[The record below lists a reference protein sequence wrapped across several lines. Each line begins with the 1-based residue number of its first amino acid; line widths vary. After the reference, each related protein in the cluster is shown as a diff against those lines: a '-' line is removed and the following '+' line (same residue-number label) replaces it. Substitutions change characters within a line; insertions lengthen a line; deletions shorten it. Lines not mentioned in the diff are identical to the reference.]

1 MEVNSILIYGPGQM
15 GNGIAHVMAEQGI
28 KVILQGRAQS
38 SIDKGMKMINDNC
51 NRAIKKGTLTEEKKA
66 YILSNITTRVGE
78 EFTKEDCDVDMVME
92 AIAEDID
99 LKKDLFR
106 KWNELC
112 PERTIF
118 ATNTSSLPV
127 TALAAVTSRP
137 HKVVGMHFFSP
148 VFVMRLVEVINGL
161 ATDDETM
168 QATIELAKRIGK
180 NPVPVNDYAGFV
192 ANRIM
197 CPMMNEAAQVMFEG
211 VADAET
217 VDACMLYGFNHPIG
231 PVRLMDAIGLD
242 TMLHVMEI
250 LHREFGDD
258 KYRPSPLMR
267 KYVEAGW
274 LGKKTGRGFYNDYK

>member
-1 MEVNSILIYGPGQM
+1 MEVKKVLIYGPGQM
-15 GNGIAHVMAEQGI
+15 GNGIAHVMAAVGI
-28 KVILQGRAQS
+28 KVLLKGRRTS
-38 SIDKGMKMINDNC
+38 SIEKGMKMINGNC
-51 NRAIKKGTLTEEKKA
+51 DRAIKKGTMTEAEKA
-66 YILSNITTRVGE
+66 ALLANITTAVGE
-78 EFTKEDCDVDMVME
+78 DFTKEECDVDMVME
-92 AIAEDID
+92 AISEDIN
-99 LKKDLFR
+99 LKKDLFL
-106 KWNELC
+106 KWDALC

-137 HKVVGMHFFSP
+137 EKVVGMHFFSP

-168 QATIELAKRIGK
+168 KTTTELSLRIGK

-211 VADAET
+211 VADAPT
-217 VDACMLYGFNHPIG
+217 VDACLVYGFNHPIG